1 MTNPPSPRSVRDQ
14 IRFAV
19 DPHGEHLPFLE
30 HVAELPDWLVSLD
43 SGFRTQVE
51 DIRRVGREYDELR
64 VSMEAALTHL
74 VPLGWSPFSMTTSSV
89 AEAVRLVEADAPQAA
104 DELLAKEWDGD
115 GAWRTKRVVD
125 RVRTMG
131 AGYRQ
136 RDYESLFH
144 QRARLLLL
152 AKGHHDEGRYEAS
165 VPIVHAQMEGIV
177 MDVAGGRKFFTR
189 TKEKADL
196 VNPAQLVGVEACLA
210 ALQGVFG
217 QAVRQTQAAGSL
229 SRHGIAHGRELAYD
243 TRTNSAKSW
252 SVLDALVE
260 WALPLGRAEA
270 QRLLGEQQARNAG
283 SHATDAEGRRLD
295 DREFRETR
303 SVLHML
309 ATSAM
314 GWWDRAQRFRP
325 DLVGAVYD
333 ETDFVKKGLPKNNH
347 GIESRVSLD
356 GQLAWYW
363 RETVS
368 GWVLGLAVR
377 RAGGTFQ
384 EWQFSGSRAPTGSP
398 VEAPT
403 EWGAMSEILTDW
415 T

>member
-1 MTNPPSPRSVRDQ
+1 MTNLSPPRSVRDQ
-14 IRFAV
+14 IGFAV
-19 DPHGEHLPFLE
+19 DPDGEHASFLE
-30 HVAELPDWLVSLD
+30 SAAALPEWLVSLD
-43 SGFRTQVE
+43 SGFRAQVE
-51 DIRRVGREYDELR
+51 DIRRFGREYDELR
-64 VSMEAALTHL
+64 ASMEAALTHL

-89 AEAVRLVEADAPQAA
+89 TEAVRLVKVGDPRAA
-104 DELLAKEWDGD
+104 DELLALEWDGD
-115 GAWRTKRVVD
+115 GAWRTKRVCE

-131 AGYRQ
+131 TGYRQ

-144 QRARLLLL
+144 HRARLLML
-152 AKGHHDEGRYEAS
+152 AKGHHEAGRYEAS

-177 MDVAGGRKFFTR
+177 MDVTGGRKFFTR

-217 QAVRQTQAAGSL
+217 QAVRQTQAVGGL

-243 TRTNSAKSW
+243 TRINSAKSW

-270 QRLLGEQQARNAG
+270 QRLLGEQQVAHAG
-283 SHATDAEGRRLD
+283 SQATDAEGRRLD

-309 ATSAM
+309 VVSAM
-314 GWWDRAQRFRP
+314 GWWDRAQRFRL

-333 ETDFVKKGLPKNNH
+333 ESDIVKKGLPQSH
-347 GIESRVSLD
+347 GIESRVSVD

-377 RAGGTFQ
+377 RAGETFQ

-403 EWGAMSEILTDW
+403 EWGAMFEILADW